1 MKKVLVTGAAGSI
14 GLYTL
19 KYLLSEGKYEIT
31 ALDLKNSGSY
41 KKLKKYRRRMNIVYG
56 DVTDPILMDAL
67 IKDHDYVIH
76 LAGVMSPLKDIK
88 KDLCHMIDYKGTE
101 NIIRSISFFNPSCYL
116 IYPSST
122 TVYGSNHLEVNVKT
136 KIDVVDCDYYSVTK
150 ADTEKLIQKEI
161 KNYTI
166 FRIPLVLSNPKDEIF
181 IYNGISNSNIE
192 VISNR
197 DVAYALVRA
206 IDYDKKLKGKIYNVG
221 GGETCITTYRELI
234 VKQLEIY
241 GLSFKYII
249 SRVFLDKNFYG
260 HIYKDSS
267 SLEEIIHYR
276 NDSLASYYMRL
287 KRSSKNRAINRFL
300 AKPVIWLLNR
310 QEIGE

>member
-31 ALDLKNSGSY
+31 ALDLKNNGSY
-41 KKLKKYRRRMNIVYG
+41 KKLKKYRRRINVIYG

-88 KDLCHMIDYKGTE
+88 KELCQMIDYKGTE
-101 NIIRSISFFNPSCYL
+101 NIVRSITFFNPDCYL
-116 IYPSST
+116 IYPSTTTIYGNKHKEVST
-122 TVYGSNHLEVNVKT
+122 KNKVEVFES
-136 KIDVVDCDYYSVTK
+136 DYYSNTK
-150 ADTEKLIQKEI
+150 FNVEKLIQKEI

-166 FRIPLVLSNPKDEIF
+166 FRTPLVLSNPKDEIF
-181 IYNGISNSNIE
+181 VYNGIGNSTME

-206 IDYDKKLKGKIYNVG
+206 IDYDKKLKGRIYNVG

-234 VKQLEIY
+234 IKQLEIY

-249 SRVFLDKNFYG
+249 SRIFLDKNFYG
-260 HIYKDSS
+260 HTYKDSND
-267 SLEEIIHYR
+267 LEEILHYR

-287 KRSSKNRAINRFL
+287 KRSSKNRAINRCL
-300 AKPVIWLLNR
+300 AKPIIWFLNR
-310 QEIGE
+310 QEKGE